1 MAISKIKVGGT
12 EHELQ
17 TTIANIDGL
26 QAALDELDCYGA
38 GTSIPTGSDLDTYTT
53 VGKYFMGSESG
64 AQSLLNCPT
73 TTNFCMYV
81 IVRTS
86 GSSKT
91 QIVVCLNGKMYV
103 RSCNSSGEWRAWQ
116 AYTTESDLITLRT
129 TIEEVLATKAAS
141 SHTHDDR
148 YYTESEVDSKL
159 SGKANSSHGNHVPTA
174 ETANNAKFLRNDNTW
189 QTVTPANIGAAPT
202 SHASSATTYGQA
214 TSSNYGHVKLS
225 DSVSSTSA
233 ASSGVGASP
242 KAVKSAYDLANA
254 ALPKSGG
261 TLTASSG
268 NSPLT
273 LKSASTK
280 SNLQFSNSSGTHLG
294 YVGYDADG
302 NPVIGN
308 AVNAI
313 EKVIIHGGNIYDYAP
328 PKDHTHNYAGSSSAG
343 GAATSAN
350 KINTD
355 AGSTTQ
361 PVYFSNGIPVKTTY
375 TLGASVPSDAKF
387 TDTVY
392 TLPAATSSAL
402 GGVKV
407 GSNITNSS
415 GTISLTKANVT
426 SALGYT
432 PPTTDTNTTYSAGT
446 GISLSGTTFS
456 NSGVRSVATGSTNG
470 TISVNT
476 NGTAANVAVKG
487 LGSAAYTA
495 STAYAAASHNQ
506 AASTITSGTL
516 AAARL
521 PNATTSAK
529 GAVKVG
535 RNLTV
540 SSGTLS
546 LSESNVINALG
557 TDALSKLGIEV
568 VNVCGSEGVTV
579 TTTTAGAK
587 MKMPITTVIGATKNA
602 ANYFTMQ
609 NGYLKT
615 KKAGLYLITG
625 NVYMTCAAS
634 ASTGNW
640 PSRAG
645 VYIHTTNASV
655 TANPDYTTWTEAA
668 ASIVFIPP
676 NCEGDVNI
684 NTDIRLVYLNGGASI
699 SLVGRIAGGTSSGKL
714 YCGGSSSL
722 LVAYLGPTNGT
733 IYNA

>member
-1 MAISKIKVGGT
+1 MANVIDSLNFDGVTEGIFTLPYGTCATAQGTAAKVATATNFVLEPGARIAVKFTYANTVASPTLNVNSTGAKAIYWHGT
-12 EHELQ
+12 ALASNQ
-17 TTIANIDGL
+17 YW
-26 QAALDELDCYGA
+26 QAGAVLDFIYN
-38 GTSIPTGSDLDTYTT
+38 
-53 VGKYFMGSESG
+53 G
-64 AQSLLNCPT
+64 AQW
-73 TTNFCMYV
+73 
-81 IVRTS
+81 
-86 GSSKT
+86 
-91 QIVVCLNGKMYV
+91 
-103 RSCNSSGEWRAWQ
+103 E
-116 AYTTESDLITLRT
+116 LI
-129 TIEEVLATKAAS
+129 
-141 SHTHDDR
+141 
-148 YYTESEVDSKL
+148 
-159 SGKANSSHGNHVPTA
+159 
-174 ETANNAKFLRNDNTW
+174 
-189 QTVTPANIGAAPT
+189 
-202 SHASSATTYGQA
+202 
-214 TSSNYGHVKLS
+214 
-225 DSVSSTSA
+225 
-233 ASSGVGASP
+233 GVA
-242 KAVKSAYDLANA
+242 
-254 ALPKSGG
+254 
-261 TLTASSG
+261 
-268 NSPLT
+268 
-273 LKSASTK
+273 
-280 SNLQFSNSSGTHLG
+280 
-294 YVGYDADG
+294 
-302 NPVIGN
+302 
-308 AVNAI
+308 
-313 EKVIIHGGNIYDYAP
+313 
-328 PKDHTHNYAGSSSAG
+328 
-343 GAATSAN
+343 
-350 KINTD
+350 
-355 AGSTTQ
+355 
-361 PVYFSNGIPVKTTY
+361 
-375 TLGASVPSDAKF
+375 
-387 TDTVY
+387 
-392 TLPAATSSAL
+392 
-402 GGVKV
+402 
-407 GSNITNSS
+407 
-415 GTISLTKANVT
+415 
-426 SALGYT
+426 
-432 PPTTDTNTTYSAGT
+432 TDTNTTYSAGT

-456 NSGVRSVATGSTNG
+456 NSGVRSVATGSSNG

-476 NGTAANVAVKG
+476 NGTTANVAVKG

-535 RNLTV
+535 SNLTV

-579 TTTTAGAK
+579 TTTTAGMK

-602 ANYFTMQ
+602 TNYFTMQ

-676 NCEGDVNI
+676 NCEGDINI